1 VVNNYDKGAAG
12 VFNGTVGTTS
22 ALSVTERQPTVRTAE
37 DEDIHQMP
45 GEGERAE
52 LAADHVGRVREISSS
67 ERAAGLFGSLAV
79 AARGRIR
86 MGLGPAGTPRRGTRS
101 SLATSTPGSSDPR
114 SRVTPSG

>member
-22 ALSVTERQPTVRTAE
+22 ALSVNERQPTVRTDE

-52 LAADHVGRVREISSS
+52 LAADHVGRVSEISSS
-67 ERAAGLFGSLAV
+67 ERAASLFSVRLPSRRGAGSGWGSV
-79 AARGRIR
+79 RRGRHGGERAAASPRQLQDHPIP
-86 MGLGPAGTPRRGTRS
+86 GAG
-101 SLATSTPGSSDPR
+101 
-114 SRVTPSG
+114 